1 MQFEGI
7 VCWLSWYFG
16 IVFLVEVKKTK
27 SSLIP
32 NELPL
37 DIPSVHLHLSLVAG
51 WLNVSTVG
59 QEEQLC
65 QLRAAEVV
73 YMN

>member
-1 MQFEGI
+1 MCHPFRYGY
-7 VCWLSWYFG
+7 L
-16 IVFLVEVKKTK
+16 K
-27 SSLIP
+27 SDRELMENPVTCVAVSL
-32 NELPL
+32 LL